1 MLKKKGEKCKKK
13 NIPVIKI
20 GTNKKFVIA
29 LWAVLLVSI
38 TFAIYKNFTS
48 IDKHTIHEKEIIE
61 QKIIDT
67 NGIENFVRNFAKDYY
82 LWENNKKSIEKRTS
96 KINEYLTKE
105 LQELNKDTI
114 RNDIPTS
121 SSVKE
126 IQIWNVNKI
135 KENEFEVKYSVEQ
148 TIKEGEKIKDINSYY
163 EIVVKTDN
171 IGNMIIIKNPTLSNM
186 PKKLNYEPKKEETDN
201 TINQNT
207 IKEITEFLNT
217 FFKLYPNATKNELE
231 YYVKDDALKPING
244 QYIFSELVN
253 PIFMKYGKNIKVA
266 TRVKYI
272 DKQTKVIQI
281 SQYNLTLEKDGN
293 WVIIK

>member
-29 LWAVLLVSI
+29 LWAILLVSI
-38 TFAIYKNFTS
+38 IFAIYKNFTS

-67 NGIENFVRNFAKDYY
+67 NGIENFVKNFAKEYY
-82 LWENNKKSIEKRTS
+82 SWENNKKSIEKRTS
-96 KINEYLTKE
+96 KINEFITKE

-126 IQIWNVNKI
+126 VQVWSVDKI
-135 KENEFEVKYSVEQ
+135 KENEFKVKYSVEQ
-148 TIKEGEKIKDINSYY
+148 NIKEEEVKNVISSY
-163 EIVVKTDN
+163 EVVVKTDTS
-171 IGNMIIIKNPTLSNM
+171 GNMIIIKNPTISTI
-186 PKKLNYEPKKEETDN
+186 PEKLNYEPKKEETDN

-207 IKEITEFLNT
+207 IKEVTEFLNA
-217 FFKLYPNATKNELE
+217 FFKLYPNSTKNELE
-231 YYVKDDALKPING
+231 YYVKDDALKPISG
-244 QYIFSELVN
+244 EYIFSELVN
-253 PIFMKYGKNIKVA
+253 PIFIKDGKNIKVS
-266 TRVKYI
+266 TGVKYI
-272 DKQTKVIQI
+272 DKQIKSIQI
-281 SQYNLTLEKDGN
+281 SQYTVTLEKN
-293 WVIIK
+293 NKWMIAK